1 MKDRNKKVVRW
12 GLFLGWMIF
21 IFYMSHQPGDKSSEQ
36 SKFVLYI
43 FNLREVIICFFSHK
57 VYYFILICISVFR

>member
-21 IFYMSHQPGDKSSEQ
+21 IFYMSHQPGDKYIVQ
-36 SKFVLYI
+36 IYFV
-43 FNLREVIICFFSHK
+43 H
-57 VYYFILICISVFR
+57 

>member
-36 SKFVLYI
+36 SSLYYI
-43 FNLREVIICFFSHK
+43 F
-57 VYYFILICISVFR
+57 LIY